1 MRAAIDAGHE
11 EVLAATRAFIDALKA
26 TGPIR
31 RFVEANQR
39 FDSDQ
44 EVQSILKTLQQFQDA
59 QRTGKL
65 IPDLADSVREAQ
77 IRLRKNAIVKEFL
90 AARDAANSF
99 LQETNVEISQVLGV
113 NFAQTAGPAG
123 GNC

>member
-1 MRAAIDAGHE
+1 MKAVIDEGHDL
-11 EVLAATRAFIDALKA
+11 VLAATRAFIDALKA
-26 TGPIR
+26 TGPIQ
-31 RFVEANQR
+31 RFREASRR

-65 IPDLADSVREAQ
+65 IPELADSVREAQ
-77 IRLRKNAIVKEFL
+77 IRLRKNAVVKEFL
-90 AARDAANSF
+90 AARDAVNSF

-113 NFAQTAGPAG
+113 NFGQTAGPG
-123 GNC
+123 GGCC

>member
-1 MRAAIDAGHE
+1 MKAAIDQGHDQ
-11 EVLAATRAFIDALKA
+11 VLAATHAFIDALKA
-26 TGPIR
+26 TGPVR

-44 EVQSILKTLQQFQDA
+44 EVQSILETLQQFQDA
-59 QRTGKL
+59 QRTGRL

-77 IRLRKNAIVKEFL
+77 IRLRKNAVVKEFL
-90 AARDAANSF
+90 AARDAVNSF

-113 NFAQTAGPAG
+113 NFGQTAGPG
-123 GNC
+123 GGCC

>member
-1 MRAAIDAGHE
+1 MKAAIDEGHDP
-11 EVLAATRAFIDALKA
+11 VLAATRAFIDALKA

-31 RFVEANQR
+31 RFAEASQR

-44 EVQSILKTLQQFQDA
+44 EVQSILRTLREFQDA

-65 IPDLADSVREAQ
+65 IPDLADSVRVAQ
-77 IRLRKNAIVKEFL
+77 SRLRKNAVVKEFL
-90 AARDAANSF
+90 AARDAVNSF

-113 NFAQTAGPAG
+113 NFGQTAGPG
-123 GNC
+123 GGCC